1 MKPAVIR
8 RSPQLA
14 FMTMNVLTEAD
25 TPDTKPDKGLIFLY
39 RLVPGASWLHG
50 GSGAF
55 PPDLLL
61 STLGCL

>member
-39 RLVPGASWLHG
+39 RLVPGASWPMVVLVH
-50 GSGAF
+50 F
-55 PPDLLL
+55 LLIY
-61 STLGCL
+61 SCQR